1 MKRSEMNEHQKAAFD
16 RVCAE
21 MSEIIGANENNM
33 MDYPVNSEAYQQS
46 AEFLSQPREVLIDYI
61 YSSVM
66 AASDKKTEKHL
77 RFAGKKFIVERID
90 RRLAK
95 WGY

>member
-1 MKRSEMNEHQKAAFD
+1 MKRSEMNEHQKAAFN

-21 MSEIIGANENNM
+21 MSEIIGGHENNM
-33 MDYPVNSEAYQQS
+33 MDNPVNSEIYQES
-46 AEFLSQPREVLIDYI
+46 AKFLSQPREVLIDYI
-61 YSSVM
+61 YDSVM
-66 AASDKKTEKHL
+66 KASDKKTEKHL
-77 RFAGKKFIVERID
+77 RFAGKAFIVERID